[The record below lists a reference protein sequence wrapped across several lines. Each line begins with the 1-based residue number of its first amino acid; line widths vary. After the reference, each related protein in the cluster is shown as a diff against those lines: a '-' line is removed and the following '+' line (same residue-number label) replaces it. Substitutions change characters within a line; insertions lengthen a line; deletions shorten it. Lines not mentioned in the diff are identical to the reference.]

1 MDGRLV
7 NLLLKLLV
15 QKDLLLLLRVKEEGL
30 LAVGRVEVTTALSI
44 FLIHFVFV
52 FVLSQI
58 MIAQVVC
65 NFAFNFFSF

>member
-44 FLIHFVFV
+44 FLIHF
-52 FVLSQI
+52 
-58 MIAQVVC
+58 
-65 NFAFNFFSF
+65 